1 MGSSSKD
8 ASASQACAGDA
19 NAAAAASN
27 NAAVAAASNNVRL
40 FTTDK
45 SWIEGAALDQLNHT
59 ARLPGMVLAAGF
71 PDLHPGKGIAVG
83 AAFVSRGVFY
93 PALAGNDI
101 GCGMSFW
108 ALDVAARKLKLDR
121 LEKRISGLETPWD
134 GDLAP
139 WRARFGLAASLVDAG
154 LGTIGGGNH
163 FAELQ
168 VVDEVRDSEAFARLG
183 LDKANAALLIH
194 SGSRALGQDI
204 FRELLERH
212 GANPLADGSEAAEH
226 YLARHDHAMRFAR
239 ANRALIAHRFADELG
254 ADARCVSDVA
264 HNMVT
269 REALDGAPAWFHRKG
284 AASTREALDQ
294 GALMIPGSRGRPSYL
309 VRPLEANAETAA
321 WSLAH
326 GAGRRWQ
333 RGYAKS
339 RLSHKYRVEDL
350 ARTELGG
357 RVICED
363 RELLYDEAPQAYKD
377 IAQVIADLETAGL
390 VQTIAIY
397 RPVLTYKVR
406 RARDE

>member
-1 MGSSSKD
+1 MGNSLSD
-8 ASASQACAGDA
+8 ATHSAP
-19 NAAAAASN
+19 
-27 NAAVAAASNNVRL
+27 NVRL

-45 SWIEGAALDQLNHT
+45 SWIEGAALAQLNHT
-59 ARLPGMVLAAGF
+59 AGLKGVVLAAGF

-83 AAFVSRGVFY
+83 AAFVSRGVLY

-108 ALDVAARKLKLDR
+108 ALDLSARKLKLDR
-121 LEKRISGLETPWD
+121 LEKRISGLEQPWD
-134 GDLAP
+134 GDLAL
-139 WRARFGLAASLVDAG
+139 WRDRFGLAPSLSDAG

-168 VVDEVRDSEAFARLG
+168 VADEVRDAAAFAALG

-194 SGSRALGQDI
+194 SGSRGLGQDI

-212 GANPLADGSEAAEH
+212 GANPLEEESDAARH
-226 YLARHDHAMRFAR
+226 YLDRHEHAMRFAR
-239 ANRALIAHRFADELG
+239 ANRALIVHRFASELG
-254 ADARCVSDVA
+254 AAARCVSDVA

-269 REALDGAPAWFHRKG
+269 REDFGGAPAWFHRKG
-284 AASTREALDQ
+284 AASMREALEQ
-294 GALMIPGSRGRPSYL
+294 GALMIPGSRGTPSYL
-309 VRPLEANAETAA
+309 VRARADEGEKAA

-350 ARTELGG
+350 TRTELGG

-377 IAQVIADLETAGL
+377 IAQVIADLEAAAL
-390 VQTIAIY
+390 IETIAVY

>member
-1 MGSSSKD
+1 MGNSPKD
-8 ASASQACAGDA
+8 AARDSAP
-19 NAAAAASN
+19 AATAAPD
-27 NAAVAAASNNVRL
+27 NVRL

-45 SWIEGAALDQLNHT
+45 SWIEGAALQQLNHT

-71 PDLHPGKGIAVG
+71 PDLHPGKGVAVG

-108 ALDVAARKLKLDR
+108 ATDLPTRKLKLDR
-121 LEKRISGLETPWD
+121 LEKRVTGLDRPWD

-139 WRARFGLAASLVDAG
+139 LRKRFGLEASLSDAG

-168 VVDEVRDSEAFARLG
+168 VVDEVRDPETFASLG
-183 LDKANAALLIH
+183 LTKANAALLIH
-194 SGSRALGQDI
+194 SGSRGLGQDV

-212 GANPLADGSEAAEH
+212 GADPFAEDSDAAVQ

-254 ADARCVSDVA
+254 AEAHCVSDVA
-264 HNMVT
+264 HNMVS
-269 REALDGAPAWFHRKG
+269 REDFEGRPAWVHRKG
-284 AASTREALDQ
+284 AASTREALEQ
-294 GALMIPGSRGRPSYL
+294 GCLMIPGSRGTPSYL
-309 VRPLEANAETAA
+309 VRPLEEGAGRAA

-363 RELLYDEAPQAYKD
+363 RELIYDEAPQAYKD
-377 IAQVIADLETAGL
+377 IAQVIADLEAAGL
-390 VQTIAIY
+390 IATIAVY